1 MIGGFT
7 FNGIDIEDIGL
18 TYAPDLSNTY
28 VYKPSTYKPH
38 EQVFDGHDGGYYYG
52 NTLQPK
58 DFVLRCIYEDQHVL
72 NGVLTKLYSVFYRGK
87 TGRLVFKKR
96 PWCWYVATV
105 TSVDIGQ
112 MTNYQNGIV
121 TITLRAYYPFA
132 RTDYITI
139 PEGSEDTASL
149 LENSALLPESV
160 WQNETSFASANE
172 PITDGKEILLYNP
185 GTERAKIAVRIAG
198 DVDTGL
204 MIANRTTGQNCRFVA
219 ITPEVCSGNKYVQ
232 CDSLNGQTI
241 LTNGTVSSPG
251 FLYHDYGFI
260 ELEPGYPAYRDIDI
274 TIGEDGKTLKSDGK
288 FNYDMVN
295 RYVYFSDG
303 TNAKIVNVTDD
314 STAGI
319 NKTVTTEKNGKAQI
333 LKMNELYIS
342 AYPNGGTINITK
354 LDILFKPTFA

>member
-1 MIGGFT
+1 MTGGFT
-7 FNGIDIEDIGL
+7 FNGIDIADLEL
-18 TYAPDLSNTY
+18 EYAPDLSNTY
-28 VYKPSTYKPH
+28 VYKPATHKPH

-52 NTLQPK
+52 STLQPK
-58 DFVLRCIYEDQHVL
+58 DFVLRCFYEDQHVL
-72 NGVLTKLYSVFYRGK
+72 NGVLTRIYSVFRRNA

-105 TSVDIGQ
+105 TGVDVGQ

-121 TITLRAYYPFA
+121 SISLRAYYPYA
-132 RTDYITI
+132 RTDYMSI
-139 PEGSEDTASL
+139 PDCCEDEASL
-149 LENSALLPESV
+149 LANSALLPEGTIDMT
-160 WQNETSFASANE
+160 TSFASASE
-172 PITDGKEILLYNP
+172 PITENKELLLYNP

-198 DVDTGL
+198 DVGTGL
-204 MIANRTTGQNCRFVA
+204 MISNRTTGQNCRFVA
-219 ITPEVCSGNKYVQ
+219 ITPEVCANNHYVQ

-260 ELEPGYPAYRDIDI
+260 ELEPGYPAYRNIDI

-295 RYVYFSDG
+295 RYVYFADG
-303 TNAKIVNVTDD
+303 TSAKIVNVTDD

-319 NKTVTTEKNGKAQI
+319 NKTVTDEKNGKAQI
-333 LKMNELYIS
+333 LKMNELYVS
-342 AYPNGGTINITK
+342 AYPNGGTINLTK
-354 LDILFKPTFA
+354 LDILYKPTFA